1 MTDKAEQQPFDMT
14 TTEGKIDAAKR
25 LKDEGNELFK
35 QQLFKKANISYFK
48 ALAFTKGLPGR
59 PATGKGDPMTQLAAS
74 NSSSTPLSDETV
86 ATVND
91 LETVIKTNIAT
102 CYIKLEDGPKALQY
116 ANEALEI
123 KPNSWKALLRKGEAY
138 QLLKFH
144 DKSVESF
151 DSATSHAP
159 DEAARSSI
167 AKAKSKTLAM
177 IKAESAKQKKAFA
190 NIFEKER
197 AEIEK
202 EKSDK

>member
-1 MTDKAEQQPFDMT
+1 MAEKMDQPFDMS

-59 PATGKGDPMTQLAAS
+59 PATGNGDPMTQLAAS
-74 NSSSTPLSDETV
+74 NSLSPPLSEDTV
-86 ATVND
+86 SVVNELEAT
-91 LETVIKTNIAT
+91 IKTNIAT

-116 ANEALEI
+116 ASEALDV
-123 KPNSWKALLRKGEAY
+123 KASSWKALLRKGEAY
-138 QLLKFH
+138 QLLKHH
-144 DKSVESF
+144 DKSLEVF
-151 DSATSHAP
+151 DLATSHAT
-159 DEAARSSI
+159 DEAARSSV
-167 AKAKSKTLAM
+167 AKAKAKTVQM
-177 IKAESAKQKKAFA
+177 IKAESVKQKKAFA

-202 EKSDK
+202 EKSGK